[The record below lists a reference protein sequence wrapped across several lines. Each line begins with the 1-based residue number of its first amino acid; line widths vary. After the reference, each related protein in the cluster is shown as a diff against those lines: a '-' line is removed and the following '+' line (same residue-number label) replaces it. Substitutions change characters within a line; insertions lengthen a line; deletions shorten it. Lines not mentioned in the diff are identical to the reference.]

1 LINVHPEKLMNWS
14 NVRLIFLREVRDQLR
29 DRRTLFMIAVLP
41 LLLYPLLGTSFF
53 QVAQFIR
60 EQSTSVLLIG
70 AETLPESPPLL
81 EPAEE
86 QAAGRAEARRFAARL
101 FQDAAR
107 AQLLAVELAHP
118 GQIAATAD
126 GVSVDAF
133 AHAAVRQGNYEA
145 VIYFPADFADSLAR
159 FQQELTELDSAQAS
173 DIEHTALAVPN
184 PKVYYNT
191 AKEKS
196 AITYARVSDVLHRWT
211 DLIGR
216 DNLAAGG
223 VPESAARPFDV
234 ATDDVAETSGLKG
247 AAVWSKILPFLL
259 LIWALTGAFYPA
271 VDLCAGEK
279 ERGTLETLL
288 ISPAERMEIVWGKL
302 LTIMLFSMA
311 TALLNLLS
319 MGVTGQLIL
328 SQLKDFGPP
337 PALAPLWLLLAL
349 LPVSALFSA
358 LCLALAAF
366 ARSTKE
372 GQYYLMPLVLVTM
385 PLVMLPMSPGF
396 ELTLGNSLIPVTG
409 VMLVLRSMLEG
420 HYWQA
425 LPYVPVVIGVTL
437 GCCLLAVRWAVD
449 QFNAES
455 VLFRESERL
464 DLGLWLKHLLRDR
477 EDTPNVAAGFCCGVL
492 ILVVQFFVNVSLAR
506 YLVGANMLSVALVTQ
521 IALIAAPAL
530 LMTVMLTRSPRKT
543 LLLNRPPLL
552 AIPAAILL
560 AVMLH
565 PAVNALQ
572 TAVVWL
578 YPLSDPIKQSLAGLV
593 ADAPSFGM
601 LLLVIAVV
609 PAICEELAFRG
620 FILSGLRH
628 LGHKRRAILV
638 SAVFFGLAHSVF
650 QQSLIACLMGVIL
663 AYIAVQTGSLLP
675 GILFHMTHN
684 ALGLL
689 TTKLT
694 PHCLEQYPVL
704 QLLVNDI
711 GQEGYMYRGYVIAAG
726 GAAAILILLWLRQL
740 PYAKSQEESLQEAID
755 QHSMQ
760 AVAGT

>member
-1 LINVHPEKLMNWS
+1 MNWS
-14 NVRLIFLREVRDQLR
+14 NVRLILLREVRDQLR

-41 LLLYPLLGTSFF
+41 LLLYPLLGMSFF

-60 EQSTSVLLIG
+60 EQSTRVLVIG
-70 AETLPESPPLL
+70 AERLPDSPPLL
-81 EPAEE
+81 SPLKHNDGE
-86 QAAGRAEARRFAARL
+86 AAPTDRRFAARL
-101 FQDAAR
+101 FHDADR
-107 AQLLAVELAHP
+107 AALLKVQLSQP

-126 GVSVDAF
+126 GASVDAF
-133 AHAAVRQGNYEA
+133 AHAMVQQGSYEA
-145 VIYFPADFADSLAR
+145 VIHFPPDFADSLAR
-159 FQQELTELDSAQAS
+159 FQKRLAELKSLDADPQ
-173 DIEHTALAVPN
+173 HTSPLEVPS
-184 PKVYYNT
+184 PKIYYNT

-196 AITYARVSDVLHRWT
+196 AITFARINDVLHRWT
-211 DLIGR
+211 DEIGR
-216 DNLAAGG
+216 ENLAAGG
-223 VPESAARPFDV
+223 VPASATRPFDV

-311 TALLNLLS
+311 TALLNLAS
-319 MGVTGQLIL
+319 MGVTGKLIL

-337 PALAPLWLLLAL
+337 PTLAPLWLLLAL
-349 LPVSALFSA
+349 PPVAALFSA

-409 VMLVLRSMLEG
+409 VMLLLRSMLEG
-420 HYWQA
+420 NYWQA

-437 GCCLLAVRWAVD
+437 GCCLFAVRWAVD

-464 DLGLWLKHLLRDR
+464 DLGLWLRHLLRDR
-477 EDTPNVAAGFCCGVL
+477 EDTPHVAAAICCGVL
-492 ILVVQFFVNVSLAR
+492 ILVLQFFVNVSLAR
-506 YLVGANMLSVALVTQ
+506 YLVGANLLAVALVTQ

-543 LLLNRPPLL
+543 LLLHRPPL
-552 AIPAAILL
+552 AAVPAAIVL
-560 AVMLH
+560 ALVLH

-593 ADAPSFGM
+593 HDAPNFGM
-601 LLLVIAVV
+601 LLLVIAVA

-628 LGHKRRAILV
+628 LGHKRRAILL
-638 SAVFFGLAHSVF
+638 SAIFFGLAHSVF
-650 QQSLIACLMGVIL
+650 QQSLIACLMGVIIG
-663 AYIAVQTGSLLP
+663 YIAVQTGSLWP
-675 GILFHMTHN
+675 GVVFHMTHN
-684 ALGLL
+684 GLGLL

-694 PHCLEQYPVL
+694 PDCLVQYPILKYV
-704 QLLVNDI
+704 VNDL
-711 GQEGYMYRGYVIAAG
+711 GQEGYMYQVHIIAIG
-726 GAAAILILLWLRQL
+726 GLAAIGILHWLRHL
-740 PYAKSQEESLQEAID
+740 PYAKTAEETLQEAIE
-755 QHSMQ
+755 QHSLQ
-760 AVAGT
+760 AVAGS